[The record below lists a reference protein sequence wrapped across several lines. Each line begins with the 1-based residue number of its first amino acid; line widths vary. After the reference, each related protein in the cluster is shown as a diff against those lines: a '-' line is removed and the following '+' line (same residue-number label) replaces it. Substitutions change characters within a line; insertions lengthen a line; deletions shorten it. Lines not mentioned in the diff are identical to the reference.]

1 MRTRG
6 GLGPYTLTFIPGRS
20 WWLKKIRSRME
31 IHLGYSQ
38 KLSCI
43 GSFLLCSD
51 SAVNIKPLSEAL
63 KSLWAICRP
72 GKMGGATH
80 FTLQCGRRLRDGSY
94 QEPVVALVCSF
105 GLSSGGLMSPDQAKT
120 LFHEFGHALHSLLS
134 RTEFQHLAGEHD
146 QLSLHKIQLLYN
158 SPSWWK

>member
-1 MRTRG
+1 MRVKA
-6 GLGPYTLTFIPGRS
+6 LLKLTN
-20 WWLKKIRSRME
+20 
-31 IHLGYSQ
+31 
-38 KLSCI
+38 
-43 GSFLLCSD
+43 LLL
-51 SAVNIKPLSEAL
+51 AMG
-63 KSLWAICRP
+63 RP

-134 RTEFQHLAGEHD
+134 RTEFQHLAGELD
-146 QLSLHKIQLLYN
+146 QLILHSTCCMPYWPQHALPIEMTASLQRLAYQTRRHQVRDQPCDCGDVVCYDVW
-158 SPSWWK
+158 S